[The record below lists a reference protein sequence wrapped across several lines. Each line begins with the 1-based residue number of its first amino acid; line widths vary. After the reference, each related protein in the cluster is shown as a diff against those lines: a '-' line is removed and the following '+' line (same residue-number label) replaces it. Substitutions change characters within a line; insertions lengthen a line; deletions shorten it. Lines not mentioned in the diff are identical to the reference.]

1 MARSIIP
8 LKTAR
13 EVMSREE
20 KSFCAPPMSNW
31 CAIPSA
37 KRTVDVLIPLT
48 FATKLD
54 RIIVAGPKCVE
65 TLLELHRRG
74 YLRVTTAALCDVP
87 CGQFDVALVAWR
99 EHSVEALETT
109 LNELAR
115 FLSNAGLLVVC
126 VTARERIQLLR
137 SALQRLGFR
146 VEARTECEIGVA
158 LCARRAESIAP
169 VT

>member
-13 EVMSREE
+13 EVMGREE
-20 KSFCAPPMSNW
+20 KSFCAPQMKNW
-31 CAIPSA
+31 SAIPSA
-37 KRTVDVLIPLT
+37 KSTVDALIPLT

-87 CGQFDVALVAWR
+87 CGQFDVALVAGKNTRLKPSKRPLKSWR
-99 EHSVEALETT
+99 AS
-109 LNELAR
+109 
-115 FLSNAGLLVVC
+115 
-126 VTARERIQLLR
+126 
-137 SALQRLGFR
+137 
-146 VEARTECEIGVA
+146 
-158 LCARRAESIAP
+158 
-169 VT
+169 

>member
-13 EVMSREE
+13 EVMGREE
-20 KSFCAPPMSNW
+20 KSFCAPQMKNW

-37 KRTVDVLIPLT
+37 KPTVDALIPLT

-87 CGQFDVALVAWR
+87 CGQFDVALVAWQK
-99 EHSVEALETT
+99 HSVEALETT
-109 LNELAR
+109 LKELAR
-115 FLSNAGLLVVC
+115 FLSNAGFLVVC

-158 LCARRAESIAP
+158 LCARRAEPIAP